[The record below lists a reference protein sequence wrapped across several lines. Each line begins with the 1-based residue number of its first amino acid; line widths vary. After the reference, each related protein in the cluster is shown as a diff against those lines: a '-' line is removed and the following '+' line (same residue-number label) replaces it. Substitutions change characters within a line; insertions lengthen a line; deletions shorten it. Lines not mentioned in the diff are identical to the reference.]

1 MLLLDNAT
9 TSSAVLQVAQI
20 SNDGKFFLHVW
31 DDFTGGGS
39 VVIHTGSR
47 PDNLAPLRHDL
58 ATFEAPGSALIDFL
72 HRGVYFQLVV
82 EGTVAG
88 VSAETIVG

>member
-20 SNDGKFFLHVW
+20 SRRGKFLLHVW
-31 DDFTGGGS
+31 GDFTGDGS
-39 VVIHTGSR
+39 VVLHTGSR
-47 PDNLAPLRHDL
+47 PDNLAPLRHEL

-72 HRGVYFQLVV
+72 PPGVYFQLVV

-88 VSAETIVG
+88 VSAETVVG